1 MAVEVIATTKNRVI
15 FETDKGSYRKARNEI
30 KKLSDEWKKAST
42 EANTTARNSP
52 SEVYKKSARE
62 MRLVSKRLAE
72 TRKREEKRESDYRI
86 ALAKKE
92 AKAKEAVAKVS
103 AARIKQQVKSLTAAS
118 PGSAEMRRFY
128 QQQERQARA
137 ASRSAERAAT
147 PLPPFNVQRVE
158 AANQLISRGQQQ
170 QAGSGIVGDPNS
182 RFRPELIAA
191 QNRAMQ
197 RSSRIKEKMQKE
209 QTRQQERDK
218 IRAARASAR
227 IDDVASQQRIRLS
240 SKYGRGY
247 AGALGRDSEGRGI
260 EDLNRQFR
268 AGTLSS
274 GQYRQSIQALERQFR
289 AAQASAGSFSG
300 TLKDIR
306 SGLVSATAAYS
317 VFSAG
322 ASITRQGQ
330 FFQGIDATSLLISD
344 SAQEA
349 GERVKFVREEA
360 YRLGLNLKEAS
371 QGFTQLAISAD
382 GQISKSQTNE
392 LFSAFSEYSTALQ
405 VDPVRYQR
413 GITAIQQILGKGQ
426 VMAEELKGQLSEA
439 IPGSLQVF
447 LKATQEAFNDS
458 SIDIAKF
465 LKLMEDGEL
474 KASKIIPLVGKY
486 YAEAARKGGALDKA
500 LDSNRVAYQRLN
512 QTFAEFQNKI
522 FQGGFG
528 DQLTRVF
535 NNLAAI
541 LSSNGNVAT
550 TIGRFF
556 GNVIEGFTDVVLEI
570 HDDLVLLDRVV
581 TYYFKKIGVE
591 GDTLRQVFDWA
602 SYLLGIGLFIG
613 GLTKVFNI
621 LAKIAG
627 LKGAL
632 KEIRATLGGDLAT
645 GGKTGTGANTTT
657 SGGAGSGATTGKTS
671 LAGRFAQLGKL
682 GKLFGLGTLYS
693 AGSEINDRFIQSGE
707 SRLNS
712 AGVDADAFQ
721 NEYGVRPQPVGL
733 VDVFK
738 ELFGGSRNITVD
750 PNSLSTPSP
759 IRPSGF
765 PFQSPQE
772 PPEGKITVEIKAGEI
787 RQYIK
792 AVVDEENRFNI
803 NLLTQGGNQ

>member
-15 FETDKGSYRKARNEI
+15 FETDKGSYKKARDEI
-30 KKLSDEWKKAST
+30 KKLSNEWKKAST
-42 EANTTARNSP
+42 EATTTSRNSP

-92 AKAKEAVAKVS
+92 AKAKEAVAKIS
-103 AARIKQQVKSLTAAS
+103 ASRIKQQVKSLTAAS

-128 QQQERQARA
+128 QQQEKAARA
-137 ASRSAERAAT
+137 ASRSANRAAT

-158 AANQLISRGQQQ
+158 AANQLLSRGQQ

-197 RSSRIKEKMQKE
+197 QSSRNQEKLRKQ
-209 QTRQQERDK
+209 QTREEERQK
-218 IRAARASAR
+218 INAARAAAR
-227 IDDVASQQRIRLS
+227 VDDVSAQQRIRLS

-247 AGALGRDSEGRGI
+247 AGALGKDSEGRGI

-268 AGTLSS
+268 AGTLTS

-289 AAQASAGSFSG
+289 SAQASAGSFSS
-300 TLKDIR
+300 TLGDIR

-317 VFSAG
+317 VFAAG
-322 ASITRQGQ
+322 ASVTRQGQ
-330 FFQGIDATSLLISD
+330 FFEGINATSLLISD
-344 SAQEA
+344 SAEEA
-349 GERVKFVREEA
+349 GQRVKFVREEA

-371 QGFTQLAISAD
+371 QGFTQLAISAE
-382 GQISKSQTNE
+382 GQISKSETNE

-458 SIDIAKF
+458 SIDVAKF

-486 YAEAARKGGALDKA
+486 YAEAARRGGALDKA
-500 LDSNRVAYQRLN
+500 LESNRVAYQRLN
-512 QTFAEFQNKI
+512 QTFAEFQNRI

-528 DQLTRVF
+528 EQLTRVF
-535 NNLAAI
+535 NNLATI

-556 GNVIEGFTDVVLEI
+556 GNVIEGFTDMVLEV
-570 HDDLVLLDRVV
+570 HDNLVLLDRVV

-591 GDTLRQVFDWA
+591 GDTLRQVFDWG

-632 KEIRATLGGDLAT
+632 KEIRGTLGGDLAT
-645 GGKTGTGANTTT
+645 GGKTGTGANTTA
-657 SGGAGSGATTGKTS
+657 SGGAGTGGTTGKTS
-671 LAGRFAQLGKL
+671 VAGRFSQLGKL

-707 SRLNS
+707 NRLAN
-712 AGVDADAFQ
+712 AGVDTEAFK
-721 NEYGVRPQPVGL
+721 NTYGVTPQPVGL
-733 VDVFK
+733 TDVFR
-738 ELFGGSRNITVD
+738 ELFGGSKNITVD
-750 PNSLSTPSP
+750 TNAISTPSG

-765 PFQSPQE
+765 PLTAPQE

>member
-15 FETDKGSYRKARNEI
+15 FETDKGSYRKAREEI
-30 KKLSDEWKKAST
+30 RKLSNEWKKAST
-42 EANTTARNSP
+42 EATAAGKNSP
-52 SEVYKKSARE
+52 AEAYKQSARE
-62 MRLVSKRLAE
+62 MRLVSKRLEE
-72 TRKREEKRESDYRI
+72 TRKREEKKATDYRI

-92 AKAKEAVAKVS
+92 AKAKEAIQKVS
-103 AARIKQQVKSLTAAS
+103 AARIRQQVKSLTAAS
-118 PGSAEMRRFY
+118 PGSAEMRKFY
-128 QQQERQARA
+128 QEQEKAARA
-137 ASRSAERAAT
+137 AARSANRTAT
-147 PLPPFNVQRVE
+147 PLPPFNIQRVE
-158 AANQLISRGQQQ
+158 AANQLLSRGNREP
-170 QAGSGIVGDPNS
+170 GSGIVGDPNS
-182 RFRPELIAA
+182 RFNPDLIAA

-197 RSSRIKEKMQKE
+197 RSSRIKERMEKQ
-209 QTRQQERDK
+209 QTQEQERERV
-218 IRAARASAR
+218 RAARAAAR
-227 IDDVASQQRIRLS
+227 IDDVTAQQRIRLS
-240 SKYGRGY
+240 SRYGRGY

-289 AAQASAGSFSG
+289 AAQSSAGSFSS
-300 TLKDIR
+300 TLKDVR
-306 SGLVSATAAYS
+306 SSLVSATAAYG

-330 FFQGIDATSLLISD
+330 FFEGINATSLLISD
-344 SAQEA
+344 SAEEA
-349 GERVKFVREEA
+349 GQRVKFVRDEA
-360 YRLGLNLKEAS
+360 YRLGLDLKTAS

-382 GQISKSQTNE
+382 GVISKSQTDE

-426 VMAEELKGQLSEA
+426 VMAEELKGQLAEA

-447 LKATQEAFNDS
+447 LKATQEAFGDT
-458 SIDIAKF
+458 SIDIAKL

-486 YAEAARKGGALDKA
+486 YAEAANKGGALDKA
-500 LDSNRVAYQRLN
+500 LESNRVAYQRLT

-528 DQLTRVF
+528 EQLTRVF
-535 NNLAAI
+535 NNLATI
-541 LSSNGNVAT
+541 LSSNGNVAS

-556 GNVIEGFTDVVLEI
+556 GNVIEGFTDMVLEI
-570 HDDLVLLDRVV
+570 HDNLVLLDRVV

-591 GDTLRQVFDWA
+591 GETLRQVFDWG
-602 SYLLGIGLFIG
+602 SYLLGIGLFLG

-632 KEIRATLGGDLAT
+632 KEIRGTLGGDLAT
-645 GGKTGTGANTTT
+645 GGKTSTGASTTA
-657 SGGAGSGATTGKTS
+657 SGGAGTPGQTS
-671 LAGRFAQLGKL
+671 VAGRFSQLGKL

-707 SRLNS
+707 SRL
-712 AGVDADAFQ
+712 AGAGLDATAFQ
-721 NEYGVRPQPVGL
+721 QQYGVTPQPVGL
-733 VDVFK
+733 TDVFM
-738 ELFGGSRNITVD
+738 ELFGGSRDITVD
-750 PNSLSTPSP
+750 PNTISTPSG

-765 PFQSPQE
+765 PLETPAA
-772 PPEGKITVEIKAGEI
+772 PPEGKITVEIKSGEI
-787 RQYIK
+787 RQYIR
-792 AVVDEENRFNI
+792 AIVDEENGFNI